1 MINDDFIHKTG
12 SATPETWADDQTSL
26 KNGFVVDV
34 FQRVFNQAKLQIFPI
49 FLFLQQLSSLSSF
62 KRKISEAQFAKEAE
76 MES

>member
-1 MINDDFIHKTG
+1 MINDDFIHKAR

-26 KNGFVVDV
+26 KNGCVVERLSAS
-34 FQRVFNQAKLQIFPI
+34 FQPSKASNFPI
-49 FLFLQQLSSLSSF
+49 FLFSQQLSSLSSF